1 METTTLSA
9 ATKTIERAFGES
21 ASVLDLRTMTEK
33 EEYGYTHPGTTS
45 TSYVERALGCLD
57 GLGKVRNLKNRTM
70 IDNLKISY
78 ELDSDISVTLSTE
91 TGYDDNLP
99 HNLAAV
105 FAKVIKDSNAN
116 ADMVIEN
123 LKIELDYE

>member
-1 METTTLSA
+1 
-9 ATKTIERAFGES
+9 
-21 ASVLDLRTMTEK
+21 
-33 EEYGYTHPGTTS
+33 
-45 TSYVERALGCLD
+45 
-57 GLGKVRNLKNRTM
+57 M

-78 ELDSDISVTLSTE
+78 ELDRDISVTLSTE

-105 FAKVIKDSNAN
+105 FAKVIKDSHAN

-123 LKIELDYE
+123 HKMYLENE

>member
-1 METTTLSA
+1 
-9 ATKTIERAFGES
+9 
-21 ASVLDLRTMTEK
+21 
-33 EEYGYTHPGTTS
+33 
-45 TSYVERALGCLD
+45 
-57 GLGKVRNLKNRTM
+57 M
-70 IDNLKISY
+70 IDNLRIRY
-78 ELDSDISVTLSTE
+78 ELDRDMSVILSTE